1 MKRSMPRGPL
11 ALIGAPAAV
20 AVWSGWV
27 GLGGLCGFGPI
38 HPLPGIAGGFT
49 LNTAIT
55 LPVGIESYG
64 AFALAAW
71 IRSAEGPARTFA
83 RRSALGALA
92 LGMLG
97 QVAFHLLVSA
107 HAHRAPVPV
116 IIFVSC
122 LPVMTLGF
130 GTALA
135 HLLRDA
141 EPGGGDPDPGKG
153 TRPALANG
161 YPLGPDAIEVPP
173 GTAIRITPGVPEPV
187 FAEREVPEVPAEVPA
202 PVSAGSPE
210 TAPAE
215 EDGPAP
221 PALLPAEP
229 SEALSAA
236 EAFYMPGLAAGRV
249 PGVKRIRADLH
260 VGQARATAIRDHLKS
275 VAAGTPGTRPELR
288 VVRGGAR

>member
-1 MKRSMPRGPL
+1 MPRWPL

-71 IRSAEGPARTFA
+71 IRSAEGAARTFA

-97 QVAFHLLVSA
+97 QIAFHLLVSA
-107 HAHRAPVPV
+107 HATRAPVPV

-122 LPVMTLGF
+122 LPVITLGF

-141 EPGGGDPDPGKG
+141 EPARGYPGPDGPGTGYPDDAYPDNGAPVVVPAGVPVRVAPEAGVPGQVFASAPGVPGEVPGGLGVPQVPGPALAEVPDPDP
-153 TRPALANG
+153 
-161 YPLGPDAIEVPP
+161 
-173 GTAIRITPGVPEPV
+173 
-187 FAEREVPEVPAEVPA
+187 VPAEAERPA
-202 PVSAGSPE
+202 VATFGE
-210 TAPAE
+210 AE
-215 EDGPAP
+215 EFY
-221 PALLPAEP
+221 
-229 SEALSAA
+229 AA
-236 EAFYMPGLAAGRV
+236 ELAAGRV
-249 PGVKRIRADLH
+249 PGVKRIKADLH
-260 VGQARATAIRDHLKS
+260 IGGSRATAIRDHLAS
-275 VAAGTPGTRPELR
+275 VLAGTPGTPALR
-288 VVRGGAR
+288 LVRGGAR